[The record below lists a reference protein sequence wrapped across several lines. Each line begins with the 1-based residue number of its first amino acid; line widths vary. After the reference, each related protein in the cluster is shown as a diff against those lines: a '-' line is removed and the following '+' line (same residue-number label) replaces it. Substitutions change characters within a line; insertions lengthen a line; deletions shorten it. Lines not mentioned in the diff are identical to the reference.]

1 MKVVYGVFVET
12 FSGVKGAGGAPCFFV
27 SMICCVVMGDASPK
41 SGVIRDEKRNLFLHI
56 NQTPIAQWFK
66 EQFGLGQEQR
76 RGIRM

>member
-41 SGVIRDEKRNLFLHI
+41 SGNRREAKPQTIAGYSIVISHFLK
-56 NQTPIAQWFK
+56 TM
-66 EQFGLGQEQR
+66 L
-76 RGIRM
+76 